1 MKVDKSQYDIAIIG
15 SGLIG
20 GALAIAL
27 SKLNFNIVLIDPNY
41 AKPIITDDYDSR
53 VSAVVSSS
61 VNFLKDI
68 NIWEGIKRK
77 RPYQSTRVWDQNSNG
92 KLHFTSDKNDLGF
105 IIENNQIIHSLHEAI
120 ECCSNIKVINSE
132 VKSIVDEKT
141 HYQINLDSST
151 SISANLLI
159 GADGFNSS
167 IRKFAN
173 IEYKKRD
180 YHQHAFVFNIETQE
194 KLDNA
199 IWQRFNSDS
208 ISAVLPLDDHIA
220 SIVWSVKN
228 ELKNELDVMDQELFL
243 TSFSRSVEHEFGK
256 LKIASKINSFPL
268 YEMKANEYVKPNL
281 VLIGDAAHRIH
292 PLAGQGANIGFMD
305 IMELINVLED
315 SNFTNLGNIRSL
327 KKYER
332 RRKFE
337 NEMMSN
343 AMTGLD
349 GIFKNTSEFART
361 LRGLGMNLIDS
372 SDSLKSKI
380 LERASG
386 KNSSE

>member
-1 MKVDKSQYDIAIIG
+1 MKVDKTQYDIAIVG

-20 GALAIAL
+20 GSLAIAL
-27 SKLNFNIVLIDPNY
+27 SKFDFNIVLIDPNY
-41 AKPIITDDYDSR
+41 KKPIITNDYDSR
-53 VSAVVSSS
+53 VSAIVASS

-92 KLHFTSDKNDLGF
+92 KLNFSAKNDELGF
-105 IIENNQIIHSLHEAI
+105 IIENNQITLALYEAI
-120 ECCSNIKVINSE
+120 EDSSNIKVIDYE
-132 VKSIVDEKT
+132 VNSIVNQKT
-141 HYQINLDSST
+141 HYQIDLDSST
-151 SISANLLI
+151 SLSANLLI

-173 IEYKKRD
+173 IESKKRN

-228 ELKNELDVMDQELFL
+228 ELKNELDVINQELFL
-243 TSFSRSVEHEFGK
+243 KSFSRSVENAFGK
-256 LKIASKINSFPL
+256 LKIVSKINSFPL
-268 YEMKANEYVKPNL
+268 YEMKANAYVKPNL
-281 VLIGDAAHRIH
+281 ALIGDAAHRIH

-315 SNFTNLGNIRSL
+315 FNFTNLGNIRSL

-343 AMTGLD
+343 AMTSFD
-349 GIFKNTSEFART
+349 SIFKNNSEPFR
-361 LRGLGMNLIDS
+361 LIRGLGMNMI
-372 SDSLKSKI
+372 
-380 LERASG
+380 
-386 KNSSE
+386 NSSEKLKYLILNQAGNSNNN

>member
-1 MKVDKSQYDIAIIG
+1 MEKFDVVIVG
-15 SGLIG
+15 GGLIG
-20 GALAIAL
+20 QSLALALSNFKLEVGLVDLNFEKPLL
-27 SKLNFNIVLIDPNY
+27 SKS
-41 AKPIITDDYDSR
+41 YDNR
-53 VSAVVSSS
+53 VSAIVPST
-61 VNFLKDI
+61 VNFLKSI
-68 NIWEGIKRK
+68 GIWGNIHRK

-92 KLHFTSDKNDLGF
+92 KINFSSKNDDLGF
-105 IIENNQIIHSLHEAI
+105 IIENNQIIHALHEAI
-120 ECCSNIKVINSE
+120 ECFSNIKVINSE

-141 HYQINLDSST
+141 HYQINLDSLT
-151 SISANLLI
+151 GLNTDLLI

-167 IRKFAN
+167 IRKFAS
-173 IEYKKRD
+173 ISSEDRD
-180 YHQHAFVFNIETQE
+180 YDQHAFVFNIETHE

-199 IWQRFNSDS
+199 IWQRFNADS

-228 ELKNELDVMDQELFL
+228 ELKDELDVMDQELFL
-243 TSFSRSVEHEFGK
+243 KSFSRSVEHAFGK
-256 LKIASKINSFPL
+256 LKIVSNINSFPL
-268 YEMKANEYVKPNL
+268 YEMKAKEYVKPNL

-349 GIFKNTSEFART
+349 GIFKNTSEFIRT
-361 LRGLGMNLIDS
+361 LRGFGMNLIDL

-380 LERASG
+380 LERANG

>member
-1 MKVDKSQYDIAIIG
+1 MEKFDVVIVG
-15 SGLIG
+15 GGLIG
-20 GALAIAL
+20 QSLALALSNFKLEVGLVDLNFEKPLL
-27 SKLNFNIVLIDPNY
+27 SKS
-41 AKPIITDDYDSR
+41 YDNR
-53 VSAVVSSS
+53 VSAIVPST
-61 VNFLKDI
+61 VNFLKSI
-68 NIWEGIKRK
+68 GIWGNIHRK

-92 KLHFTSDKNDLGF
+92 KLNFSSKNDDLGF
-105 IIENNQIIHSLHEAI
+105 IIENNQIIHALHEAI
-120 ECCSNIKVINSE
+120 ECFSNIKVINSE

-141 HYQINLDSST
+141 HYQINLDSSASVNT
-151 SISANLLI
+151 DLLI

-167 IRKFAN
+167 IRKFAF
-173 IEYKKRD
+173 ISSKDRD
-180 YHQHAFVFNIETQE
+180 YEQHAFVFNIETQE

-208 ISAVLPLDDHIA
+208 ISAVLPLDDHTA

-228 ELKNELDVMDQELFL
+228 ELKDELDVMDQELFL
-243 TSFSRSVEHEFGK
+243 KSFSRSVEHAFGK
-256 LKIASKINSFPL
+256 LKIVSNINSFPL
-268 YEMKANEYVKPNL
+268 YEMKAKEYVKPNL

-349 GIFKNTSEFART
+349 GIFKNTSEFVRT
-361 LRGLGMNLIDS
+361 LRGFGMNLIDL

-380 LERASG
+380 LERANG

>member
-1 MKVDKSQYDIAIIG
+1 MEKFDVVIVG
-15 SGLIG
+15 GGLIG
-20 GALAIAL
+20 QSLALALSNFKLEVGLVDLNFEKPLL
-27 SKLNFNIVLIDPNY
+27 SKS
-41 AKPIITDDYDSR
+41 YDNR
-53 VSAVVSSS
+53 VSAIVPST
-61 VNFLKDI
+61 VNFLKSI
-68 NIWEGIKRK
+68 GIWGNIHRK

-92 KLHFTSDKNDLGF
+92 KLNFSSKNDDLGF
-105 IIENNQIIHSLHEAI
+105 IIENNQIIHALHEAI
-120 ECCSNIKVINSE
+120 ECFSNIKVINSE

-141 HYQINLDSST
+141 HYQINLDSLT
-151 SISANLLI
+151 GLNTDLLI

-167 IRKFAN
+167 IRKFAS
-173 IEYKKRD
+173 ISSEDRD
-180 YHQHAFVFNIETQE
+180 YDQHAFVFNIETHE

-199 IWQRFNSDS
+199 IWQRFNADS

-228 ELKNELDVMDQELFL
+228 ELKDELDVMDQELFL
-243 TSFSRSVEHEFGK
+243 KSFSRSVEHAFGK
-256 LKIASKINSFPL
+256 LKIVSNINSFPL
-268 YEMKANEYVKPNL
+268 YEMKAKEYVKPNL

-343 AMTGLD
+343 TMTGLD
-349 GIFKNTSEFART
+349 GIFKNTSEFVRT
-361 LRGLGMNLIDS
+361 LRGFGMNLIDS

>member
-1 MKVDKSQYDIAIIG
+1 MEKFDVVIVG
-15 SGLIG
+15 GGLIG
-20 GALAIAL
+20 QSLALALSNFKLEVGLADLNFGKPVL
-27 SKLNFNIVLIDPNY
+27 SKS
-41 AKPIITDDYDSR
+41 YDNR
-53 VSAVVSSS
+53 VSAIVPST
-61 VNFLKDI
+61 VNFLKTI
-68 NIWEGIKRK
+68 GIWGNIHRK

-92 KLHFTSDKNDLGF
+92 KLNFSSKNDDLGF
-105 IIENNQIIHSLHEAI
+105 IIENNQIIHALHEAI

-141 HYQINLDSST
+141 HYQINLDSSASLNT
-151 SISANLLI
+151 DLLI

-167 IRKFAN
+167 IRKFAS
-173 IEYKKRD
+173 ISSKDRD
-180 YHQHAFVFNIETQE
+180 YEQHAFVFNIETQE

-243 TSFSRSVEHEFGK
+243 KSFSRSVEHAFGK
-256 LKIASKINSFPL
+256 LKIVSKINSFPL
-268 YEMKANEYVKPNL
+268 YEMKAKEYVIPNL

-349 GIFKNTSEFART
+349 GVFKNTSEFART

>member
-1 MKVDKSQYDIAIIG
+1 MEKFDVVIVG
-15 SGLIG
+15 GGLIG
-20 GALAIAL
+20 QSLALALSNFKLEVGLVDLNFEKPLL
-27 SKLNFNIVLIDPNY
+27 SKS
-41 AKPIITDDYDSR
+41 YDNR
-53 VSAVVSSS
+53 VSAIVPST
-61 VNFLKDI
+61 VNFLKSI
-68 NIWEGIKRK
+68 GIWGNIHRK

-92 KLHFTSDKNDLGF
+92 KLNFSSKNDDLGF
-105 IIENNQIIHSLHEAI
+105 IIENNQIIHALHEAI
-120 ECCSNIKVINSE
+120 ECFSNIKVINSE

-141 HYQINLDSST
+141 HYQINLDSLT
-151 SISANLLI
+151 GLNTDLLI

-167 IRKFAN
+167 IRKFAS
-173 IEYKKRD
+173 ISSEDRD
-180 YHQHAFVFNIETQE
+180 YDQHAFVFNIETHE

-199 IWQRFNSDS
+199 IWQRFNADS

-228 ELKNELDVMDQELFL
+228 ELKDELDVMDQELFL
-243 TSFSRSVEHEFGK
+243 KSFSRSVEHAFGK
-256 LKIASKINSFPL
+256 LKIVSNINSFPL
-268 YEMKANEYVKPNL
+268 YEMKAKEYVKPNL

-349 GIFKNTSEFART
+349 GIFKNTSEFIRT
-361 LRGLGMNLIDS
+361 LRGFGMNLIDL

-380 LERASG
+380 LERANG

>member
-1 MKVDKSQYDIAIIG
+1 MEKFDVVIVG
-15 SGLIG
+15 GGLIG
-20 GALAIAL
+20 QSLALALSNFKLEVGLVDLNFEKPLL
-27 SKLNFNIVLIDPNY
+27 SKS
-41 AKPIITDDYDSR
+41 YDNR
-53 VSAVVSSS
+53 VSAIVPST
-61 VNFLKDI
+61 VNFLKSI
-68 NIWEGIKRK
+68 GIWGNIHRK

-92 KLHFTSDKNDLGF
+92 KINFSSKNDDLGF
-105 IIENNQIIHSLHEAI
+105 IIENNQIIHALHEAI
-120 ECCSNIKVINSE
+120 ECFSNIKVINSE

-141 HYQINLDSST
+141 HYQINLDSSASVNT
-151 SISANLLI
+151 DLLI

-167 IRKFAN
+167 IRKFAF
-173 IEYKKRD
+173 ISSKDRD
-180 YHQHAFVFNIETQE
+180 YEQHAFVFNIETQE

-228 ELKNELDVMDQELFL
+228 ELKNELDVMNQELFL
-243 TSFSRSVEHEFGK
+243 KSFSRSVEHAFGK
-256 LKIASKINSFPL
+256 LKIVSKINSFPL

-349 GIFKNTSEFART
+349 GVFKNTSEFART

>member
-1 MKVDKSQYDIAIIG
+1 MEKFDVVIVG
-15 SGLIG
+15 GGLIG
-20 GALAIAL
+20 QSLALALSNFKLEVGLVDLNFEKPLL
-27 SKLNFNIVLIDPNY
+27 SKS
-41 AKPIITDDYDSR
+41 YDNR
-53 VSAVVSSS
+53 VSAIVPST
-61 VNFLKDI
+61 VNFLKAI
-68 NIWEGIKRK
+68 GIWGNIHRK

-92 KLHFTSDKNDLGF
+92 KLNFSSKNDDLGF
-105 IIENNQIIHSLHEAI
+105 IIENNQIIHALHEAI

-151 SISANLLI
+151 SLNTDLLI

-167 IRKFAN
+167 IRKFAS
-173 IEYKKRD
+173 ISSKDRD
-180 YHQHAFVFNIETQE
+180 YEQHAFVFNIETQE

-228 ELKNELDVMDQELFL
+228 DLKDELDVMDQELFL
-243 TSFSRSVEHEFGK
+243 KSFSRSVEHAFGK
-256 LKIASKINSFPL
+256 LKIVSNINSFPL

-349 GIFKNTSEFART
+349 GIFKNTSEFVRT
-361 LRGLGMNLIDS
+361 LRGFGMNLIDS

>member
-1 MKVDKSQYDIAIIG
+1 MEKFDVVIVG
-15 SGLIG
+15 GGLIG
-20 GALAIAL
+20 QSLALALSNFKLEVGLADLNFGKPVL
-27 SKLNFNIVLIDPNY
+27 SKS
-41 AKPIITDDYDSR
+41 YDNR
-53 VSAVVSSS
+53 VSAIVPST
-61 VNFLKDI
+61 VNFLKAI
-68 NIWEGIKRK
+68 GIWGNIHRK

-92 KLHFTSDKNDLGF
+92 KLNFSSKNDDLGF
-105 IIENNQIIHSLHEAI
+105 IIENNQIIHALHEAI
-120 ECCSNIKVINSE
+120 ECCSNIKIINSE

-151 SISANLLI
+151 SLNTDLLI

-167 IRKFAN
+167 IRKFAS
-173 IEYKKRD
+173 ISSEDRD
-180 YHQHAFVFNIETQE
+180 YDQHAFVFNIETHE

-199 IWQRFNSDS
+199 IWQRFNADS

-228 ELKNELDVMDQELFL
+228 ELKNELDVIDQELFL
-243 TSFSRSVEHEFGK
+243 KSFSRSVEHVFGK
-256 LKIASKINSFPL
+256 LKIVSKINSFPL

-281 VLIGDAAHRIH
+281 LLIGDAAHRIH

-305 IMELINVLED
+305 IVELISVLED
-315 SNFTNLGNIRSL
+315 SNFTDLGNIRSL

-349 GIFKNTSEFART
+349 GIFKNTSEFIRT
-361 LRGLGMNLIDS
+361 LRGFGMNLIDL

-380 LERASG
+380 LERANG

>member
-1 MKVDKSQYDIAIIG
+1 MEKFGVVIVG
-15 SGLIG
+15 GGLIG
-20 GALAIAL
+20 QSLALALSNFKLEVGLVDLNFEKPLL
-27 SKLNFNIVLIDPNY
+27 SKS
-41 AKPIITDDYDSR
+41 YDNR
-53 VSAVVSSS
+53 VSAIVPST
-61 VNFLKDI
+61 VNFLKSI
-68 NIWEGIKRK
+68 GIWGNIHRK

-92 KLHFTSDKNDLGF
+92 KLNFSSKNDDLGF
-105 IIENNQIIHSLHEAI
+105 IIENNQIIHALHEAI
-120 ECCSNIKVINSE
+120 ECFSNIKVINSE

-141 HYQINLDSST
+141 HYQINLDSLT
-151 SISANLLI
+151 GLNTDLLI

-167 IRKFAN
+167 IRKFAS
-173 IEYKKRD
+173 ISSEDRD
-180 YHQHAFVFNIETQE
+180 YDQHAFVFNIETHE

-199 IWQRFNSDS
+199 IWQRFNADS

-228 ELKNELDVMDQELFL
+228 ELKDELDVMDQELFL
-243 TSFSRSVEHEFGK
+243 KSFSRSLEHAFGK
-256 LKIASKINSFPL
+256 LKIVSNINSFPL
-268 YEMKANEYVKPNL
+268 YEMKAKEYVKPNL

-349 GIFKNTSEFART
+349 GIFKNTSEFIRT
-361 LRGLGMNLIDS
+361 LRGFGMNLIDL

-380 LERASG
+380 LERANG

>member
-1 MKVDKSQYDIAIIG
+1 MEKFDVVIVG
-15 SGLIG
+15 GGLIG
-20 GALAIAL
+20 QSLALALSNFKLEVGLVDLNFEKPLL
-27 SKLNFNIVLIDPNY
+27 SKS
-41 AKPIITDDYDSR
+41 YDNR
-53 VSAVVSSS
+53 VSAIVPST
-61 VNFLKDI
+61 VNFLKSI
-68 NIWEGIKRK
+68 GIWGNIHRK

-92 KLHFTSDKNDLGF
+92 KLNFSSKNDDLGF
-105 IIENNQIIHSLHEAI
+105 IIENNQIIHALHEAI
-120 ECCSNIKVINSE
+120 ECFSNIKVINSE

-141 HYQINLDSST
+141 HYQINLDSLT
-151 SISANLLI
+151 GLNTDLLI

-167 IRKFAN
+167 IRKFAS
-173 IEYKKRD
+173 ISSEDRD
-180 YHQHAFVFNIETQE
+180 YDQHAFVFNIETHE

-199 IWQRFNSDS
+199 IWQRFNADS

-228 ELKNELDVMDQELFL
+228 ELKDELDVMDQELFL
-243 TSFSRSVEHEFGK
+243 KSFSRSVEHAFGK
-256 LKIASKINSFPL
+256 LKIVSNINSFPL
-268 YEMKANEYVKPNL
+268 YEMKAKEYVKPNL

-349 GIFKNTSEFART
+349 GIFKNTSEFIRT
-361 LRGLGMNLIDS
+361 LRGFGMNLIDL

-380 LERASG
+380 LKRANG

>member
-1 MKVDKSQYDIAIIG
+1 MEKFDVVIVG
-15 SGLIG
+15 GGLIG
-20 GALAIAL
+20 QSLALALSNFKLEVGLVDLNFKKPLL
-27 SKLNFNIVLIDPNY
+27 SKSFDN
-41 AKPIITDDYDSR
+41 R
-53 VSAVVSSS
+53 VSAIVPST
-61 VNFLKDI
+61 VNFLKSI
-68 NIWEGIKRK
+68 GIWGNIHRK

-92 KLHFTSDKNDLGF
+92 KLNFSSKNDDLGF
-105 IIENNQIIHSLHEAI
+105 IIENNQIIHALHEAI
-120 ECCSNIKVINSE
+120 ECFSNIKVINSE

-141 HYQINLDSST
+141 HYQINLDSLT
-151 SISANLLI
+151 GLNTDLLI

-167 IRKFAN
+167 IRKFAS
-173 IEYKKRD
+173 ISSEDRD
-180 YHQHAFVFNIETQE
+180 YDQHAFVFNIETHE

-199 IWQRFNSDS
+199 IWQRFNADS

-228 ELKNELDVMDQELFL
+228 ELKDELDVMDQELFL
-243 TSFSRSVEHEFGK
+243 KSFSRSVEHAFGK
-256 LKIASKINSFPL
+256 LKIVSNINSFPL
-268 YEMKANEYVKPNL
+268 YEMKAKEYVKPNL

-349 GIFKNTSEFART
+349 GIFKNTSEFIRT
-361 LRGLGMNLIDS
+361 LRGFGMNLIDL

-380 LERASG
+380 LERANG

>member
-1 MKVDKSQYDIAIIG
+1 MEKFDVVIVG
-15 SGLIG
+15 GGLIG
-20 GALAIAL
+20 QSLALAL
-27 SKLNFNIVLIDPNY
+27 SNFKLEVGLVDLNYGKPVLSES
-41 AKPIITDDYDSR
+41 YDNR
-53 VSAVVSSS
+53 VSAIVPST
-61 VNFLKDI
+61 VNFLKAI
-68 NIWEGIKRK
+68 GIWGNIHRK

-92 KLHFTSDKNDLGF
+92 KLNFSSKNDDLGF
-105 IIENNQIIHSLHEAI
+105 IIENNQIIHALHEAI

-151 SISANLLI
+151 GLNTDLLI

-167 IRKFAN
+167 IRKFAS
-173 IEYKKRD
+173 ISSKDRD
-180 YHQHAFVFNIETQE
+180 YDQHAFVFNIETHE

-228 ELKNELDVMDQELFL
+228 DLKDELDVMDQELFL
-243 TSFSRSVEHEFGK
+243 KSFSRSVEHAFGK
-256 LKIASKINSFPL
+256 LKIVSKINSFPL

-349 GIFKNTSEFART
+349 GIFKNTSEFVRT
-361 LRGLGMNLIDS
+361 LRGFGMNLIDS

>member
-1 MKVDKSQYDIAIIG
+1 MEKFDVVIVG
-15 SGLIG
+15 GGLIG
-20 GALAIAL
+20 QSLALAL
-27 SKLNFNIVLIDPNY
+27 SNFKLEVGLVDLNFE
-41 AKPIITDDYDSR
+41 KPLLSESYDNR
-53 VSAVVSSS
+53 VSAIVPST
-61 VNFLKDI
+61 VNFLKAI
-68 NIWEGIKRK
+68 GIWGNIHRK

-92 KLHFTSDKNDLGF
+92 KLNFSSKNDDLGF
-105 IIENNQIIHSLHEAI
+105 IIENNQIIHALHEAI
-120 ECCSNIKVINSE
+120 ECCSNIKIINSE

-141 HYQINLDSST
+141 HYQINLDSSASLNT
-151 SISANLLI
+151 DLLI

-167 IRKFAN
+167 IRKFAS
-173 IEYKKRD
+173 ISSKDRD
-180 YHQHAFVFNIETQE
+180 YEQHAFVFNIETQE

-243 TSFSRSVEHEFGK
+243 KSFSRSVEHAFGK
-256 LKIASKINSFPL
+256 LKIVSNINSFPL
-268 YEMKANEYVKPNL
+268 YEMKAKEYVKPNL

-305 IMELINVLED
+305 IMELINVLEGY
-315 SNFTNLGNIRSL
+315 NFTNLGNIRSL

-349 GIFKNTSEFART
+349 GIFKNTSEFVRT
-361 LRGLGMNLIDS
+361 LRGFGMNLIDS

>member
-1 MKVDKSQYDIAIIG
+1 MEKFGVVIVG
-15 SGLIG
+15 GGLIG
-20 GALAIAL
+20 QSLALAL
-27 SKLNFNIVLIDPNY
+27 SNFKLEVGLVDLNYGKPVLSES
-41 AKPIITDDYDSR
+41 YDNR
-53 VSAVVSSS
+53 VSAIVPST
-61 VNFLKDI
+61 VNFLKAI
-68 NIWEGIKRK
+68 GIWGNIHRK
-77 RPYQSTRVWDQNSNG
+77 RSYQSTRVWDQNSNG
-92 KLHFTSDKNDLGF
+92 KLNFSSKNDDLGF
-105 IIENNQIIHSLHEAI
+105 IIENNQIIHALHEAI

-141 HYQINLDSST
+141 HYQINLDSSASLNT
-151 SISANLLI
+151 DLLI

-167 IRKFAN
+167 IRKFAS
-173 IEYKKRD
+173 ISSKDRD
-180 YHQHAFVFNIETQE
+180 YEQHAFVFNIETQE

-228 ELKNELDVMDQELFL
+228 DLKDELDVMDQELFL
-243 TSFSRSVEHEFGK
+243 KSFSRSVEHAFGK
-256 LKIASKINSFPL
+256 LKIVSKINSFPL
-268 YEMKANEYVKPNL
+268 YEMKANEYIKPNL

-349 GIFKNTSEFART
+349 GVFKNTSEFART

>member
-1 MKVDKSQYDIAIIG
+1 LKVDKSQYDIAIIG

-120 ECCSNIKVINSE
+120 ECCSNIKFINSE

-173 IEYKKRD
+173 IESKKRN
-180 YHQHAFVFNIETQE
+180 YHQHAFVFNIQTQE
-194 KLDNA
+194 KLDNS

-228 ELKNELDVMDQELFL
+228 ELKNELDVMDQEFFL
-243 TSFSRSVEHEFGK
+243 KSFSRSLEHSFGK
-256 LKIASKINSFPL
+256 LKIVSNINSFPL

-305 IMELINVLED
+305 IMELTNVLED
-315 SNFTNLGNIRSL
+315 SNFTDLGNIRSL

-349 GIFKNTSEFART
+349 GIFKNNSEFVRT

-372 SDSLKSKI
+372 SYSLKSKI

-386 KNSSE
+386 KNS

>member
-1 MKVDKSQYDIAIIG
+1 MEKFGVVIVG
-15 SGLIG
+15 GGLIG
-20 GALAIAL
+20 QSLALAL
-27 SKLNFNIVLIDPNY
+27 SNFKLEVGLVDLNYGKPVLSES
-41 AKPIITDDYDSR
+41 YDNR
-53 VSAVVSSS
+53 VSAIVPST
-61 VNFLKDI
+61 VNFLKAI
-68 NIWEGIKRK
+68 GIWGNIRRK
-77 RPYQSTRVWDQNSNG
+77 RSYQSTRVWDQNSNG
-92 KLHFTSDKNDLGF
+92 KLNFSSKNDDLGF
-105 IIENNQIIHSLHEAI
+105 IIENNQIIHALHEAI

-141 HYQINLDSST
+141 HYQINLDSSASLNT
-151 SISANLLI
+151 DLLI

-167 IRKFAN
+167 IRKFAS
-173 IEYKKRD
+173 ISSKDRD
-180 YHQHAFVFNIETQE
+180 YEQHAFVFNIETQE

-228 ELKNELDVMDQELFL
+228 DLKDELDVMDQELFL
-243 TSFSRSVEHEFGK
+243 KSFSRSVEHAFGK
-256 LKIASKINSFPL
+256 LKIVSKINSFPL
-268 YEMKANEYVKPNL
+268 YEMKANEYIKPNL

-349 GIFKNTSEFART
+349 GIFKNTSEFIRT

>member
-1 MKVDKSQYDIAIIG
+1 MEKFGVVIVG
-15 SGLIG
+15 GGLIG
-20 GALAIAL
+20 QSLALAL
-27 SKLNFNIVLIDPNY
+27 SNFKLEVGLVDLNYGKPVLSES
-41 AKPIITDDYDSR
+41 YDNR
-53 VSAVVSSS
+53 VSAIVPST
-61 VNFLKDI
+61 VNFLKSI
-68 NIWEGIKRK
+68 GIWGNIRRK
-77 RPYQSTRVWDQNSNG
+77 RSYQSTRVWDQNSNG
-92 KLHFTSDKNDLGF
+92 KLNFSSKNDDLGF
-105 IIENNQIIHSLHEAI
+105 IIENNQIIHALHEAI

-141 HYQINLDSST
+141 HYQINLDSSASLNT
-151 SISANLLI
+151 DLLI

-167 IRKFAN
+167 IRKFAS
-173 IEYKKRD
+173 ISSKDRD
-180 YHQHAFVFNIETQE
+180 YEQHAFVFNIETQE

-228 ELKNELDVMDQELFL
+228 DLKDELDVMDQELFL
-243 TSFSRSVEHEFGK
+243 KSFSRSVEHAFGK
-256 LKIASKINSFPL
+256 LKIVSKINSFPL
-268 YEMKANEYVKPNL
+268 YEMKANEYIKPNL

>member
-1 MKVDKSQYDIAIIG
+1 MEKFGVVIVG
-15 SGLIG
+15 GGLIG
-20 GALAIAL
+20 QSLALAL
-27 SKLNFNIVLIDPNY
+27 SNFKLEVGLVDLNYGKPVLSES
-41 AKPIITDDYDSR
+41 YDNR
-53 VSAVVSSS
+53 VSAIVPST
-61 VNFLKDI
+61 VNFLKAI
-68 NIWEGIKRK
+68 GIWGNIHRK
-77 RPYQSTRVWDQNSNG
+77 RSYQSTRVWDQNSNG
-92 KLHFTSDKNDLGF
+92 KLNFSSKNADLGF
-105 IIENNQIIHSLHEAI
+105 IIENNQIIHALHEAI

-141 HYQINLDSST
+141 HYQINLDSSASLNT
-151 SISANLLI
+151 DLLI

-167 IRKFAN
+167 IRKFAS
-173 IEYKKRD
+173 ISSKDRD
-180 YHQHAFVFNIETQE
+180 YEQHAFVFNIETQE

-228 ELKNELDVMDQELFL
+228 ELKDELDVMDQELFL
-243 TSFSRSVEHEFGK
+243 KSFSRSVEHAFGK
-256 LKIASKINSFPL
+256 LKIVSNINSFPL
-268 YEMKANEYVKPNL
+268 YEMKAKEYVKPNL

>member
-1 MKVDKSQYDIAIIG
+1 MEKFDVVIVG
-15 SGLIG
+15 GGLIG
-20 GALAIAL
+20 QSLALALSNFKLEVCLADLNFGKPVL
-27 SKLNFNIVLIDPNY
+27 SKS
-41 AKPIITDDYDSR
+41 YDNR
-53 VSAVVSSS
+53 VSAIVPST
-61 VNFLKDI
+61 VNFLKAI
-68 NIWEGIKRK
+68 GIWGNIHRK

-92 KLHFTSDKNDLGF
+92 KLNFSSKNDDLGF
-105 IIENNQIIHSLHEAI
+105 IIENNQIIHALHEAI
-120 ECCSNIKVINSE
+120 ECCSNIKIINSE
-132 VKSIVDEKT
+132 VKSIVDKKT
-141 HYQINLDSST
+141 HYQINLDSSASLNT
-151 SISANLLI
+151 DLLI

-167 IRKFAN
+167 IRKFAS
-173 IEYKKRD
+173 ISSKDRD
-180 YHQHAFVFNIETQE
+180 YEQHAFVFNIETQE

-228 ELKNELDVMDQELFL
+228 DLKDELDVMDQELFL
-243 TSFSRSVEHEFGK
+243 KSFSRSVEHAFGK
-256 LKIASKINSFPL
+256 LKIVSKINSFPL
-268 YEMKANEYVKPNL
+268 YEMKANEYIKPNL

-349 GIFKNTSEFART
+349 GVFKNTSEFART

>member
-1 MKVDKSQYDIAIIG
+1 MEKFGVVIVG
-15 SGLIG
+15 GGLIG
-20 GALAIAL
+20 QSLALAL
-27 SKLNFNIVLIDPNY
+27 SNFKLEVGLVDLNYGKPVLSES
-41 AKPIITDDYDSR
+41 YDNR
-53 VSAVVSSS
+53 VSAIVPST
-61 VNFLKDI
+61 VNFLKAI
-68 NIWEGIKRK
+68 GIWGNIHRK
-77 RPYQSTRVWDQNSNG
+77 RSYQSTRVWDQNSNG
-92 KLHFTSDKNDLGF
+92 KLNFSSKNDDLGF
-105 IIENNQIIHSLHEAI
+105 IIENNQIIHALHEAI

-141 HYQINLDSST
+141 HYQINLDSSASLNT
-151 SISANLLI
+151 DLLI

-167 IRKFAN
+167 IRKFAS
-173 IEYKKRD
+173 ISSKDRD
-180 YHQHAFVFNIETQE
+180 YEQHAFVFNIETQE

-228 ELKNELDVMDQELFL
+228 DLKDELDVMDQELFL
-243 TSFSRSVEHEFGK
+243 KSFSRSVEHAFGK
-256 LKIASKINSFPL
+256 LKIVSKINSFPL
-268 YEMKANEYVKPNL
+268 YEMKANEYIKPNL

-349 GIFKNTSEFART
+349 GIFKNTSEFVRT
-361 LRGLGMNLIDS
+361 LRGFGMNLIDS

>member
-1 MKVDKSQYDIAIIG
+1 MEKFDVVIVG
-15 SGLIG
+15 GGLIG
-20 GALAIAL
+20 QSLALALSNFKLEVGLVDLNFEKPLL
-27 SKLNFNIVLIDPNY
+27 SKS
-41 AKPIITDDYDSR
+41 YDNR
-53 VSAVVSSS
+53 VSAIVPST
-61 VNFLKDI
+61 VNFLKAI
-68 NIWEGIKRK
+68 GIWGNIHRK

-92 KLHFTSDKNDLGF
+92 KLNFSSKNDELGF
-105 IIENNQIIHSLHEAI
+105 IIENNQIIHALHEAI
-120 ECCSNIKVINSE
+120 ECCSNIKIINSE

-151 SISANLLI
+151 SLNADLLI

-167 IRKFAN
+167 IRKFAS
-173 IEYKKRD
+173 ISSKDRD
-180 YHQHAFVFNIETQE
+180 YDQHAFVFNIQTHE

-208 ISAVLPLDDHIA
+208 ISAVLPLDDQIA

-228 ELKNELDVMDQELFL
+228 ELKDKLDVMNQELFL
-243 TSFSRSVEHEFGK
+243 KSFSRSVEHAFGK
-256 LKIASKINSFPL
+256 LKIVSTINSFPL

-305 IMELINVLED
+305 IMELINVLEGY
-315 SNFTNLGNIRSL
+315 NFTNLGNIRSL

-349 GIFKNTSEFART
+349 GIFKNTSEFVRT
-361 LRGLGMNLIDS
+361 LRGFGMNLIDS

>member
-1 MKVDKSQYDIAIIG
+1 M
-15 SGLIG
+15 
-20 GALAIAL
+20 
-27 SKLNFNIVLIDPNY
+27 N
-41 AKPIITDDYDSR
+41 TD
-53 VSAVVSSS
+53 
-61 VNFLKDI
+61 
-68 NIWEGIKRK
+68 
-77 RPYQSTRVWDQNSNG
+77 
-92 KLHFTSDKNDLGF
+92 
-105 IIENNQIIHSLHEAI
+105 
-120 ECCSNIKVINSE
+120 
-132 VKSIVDEKT
+132 
-141 HYQINLDSST
+141 
-151 SISANLLI
+151 LLI

-167 IRKFAN
+167 IRKFAS
-173 IEYKKRD
+173 ISSKDRD
-180 YHQHAFVFNIETQE
+180 YEQHAFVFNIETQE

-243 TSFSRSVEHEFGK
+243 KSFSRSVEHAFGK
-256 LKIASKINSFPL
+256 LKIVSNINSFPL
-268 YEMKANEYVKPNL
+268 YEMKAKEYVKPNL

-349 GIFKNTSEFART
+349 GIFKNTSEFIRT
-361 LRGLGMNLIDS
+361 LRGFGMNLIDL

-380 LERASG
+380 LERANG

>member
-1 MKVDKSQYDIAIIG
+1 MEKFDVVIVG
-15 SGLIG
+15 GGLIG
-20 GALAIAL
+20 QSLALAL
-27 SKLNFNIVLIDPNY
+27 SNFKLEVGLVDLNYGKPVLSES
-41 AKPIITDDYDSR
+41 YDNR
-53 VSAVVSSS
+53 VSAIVPST
-61 VNFLKDI
+61 VNFLKAI
-68 NIWEGIKRK
+68 GIWGNIHRK

-92 KLHFTSDKNDLGF
+92 KLNFSSKNDDLGF
-105 IIENNQIIHSLHEAI
+105 IIENNQIIHALHEAI

-141 HYQINLDSST
+141 HYQINLDSSASLNT
-151 SISANLLI
+151 DLLI

-167 IRKFAN
+167 IRKFAS
-173 IEYKKRD
+173 ISSKDRD
-180 YHQHAFVFNIETQE
+180 YEQHAFVFNIETQE

-243 TSFSRSVEHEFGK
+243 KSFSRSVEHAFGK
-256 LKIASKINSFPL
+256 LKIVSNINSFPL
-268 YEMKANEYVKPNL
+268 YEMKAKEYVKPNL

-305 IMELINVLED
+305 IIELINVLED
-315 SNFTNLGNIRSL
+315 SNFTDLGNIRSL

-343 AMTGLD
+343 AMTSFD
-349 GIFKNTSEFART
+349 SIFKNNSEPFR
-361 LRGLGMNLIDS
+361 LIRGLGMNMI
-372 SDSLKSKI
+372 
-380 LERASG
+380 
-386 KNSSE
+386 NSSEKLKDLILNQAGNSNNN

>member
-1 MKVDKSQYDIAIIG
+1 LKVDKSQYDIAIIG

-120 ECCSNIKVINSE
+120 ECCSNIKFINSE

-173 IEYKKRD
+173 IESKKRN
-180 YHQHAFVFNIETQE
+180 YHQHAFVFNIQTQE
-194 KLDNA
+194 KLDNS

-243 TSFSRSVEHEFGK
+243 KSFSRSLEHSFGK
-256 LKIASKINSFPL
+256 LKIVSNINSFPL

-305 IMELINVLED
+305 IMELTNVLED
-315 SNFTNLGNIRSL
+315 SNFTDLGNIRSL

-349 GIFKNTSEFART
+349 GIFKNNSEFVRT

-386 KNSSE
+386 KNS

>member
-1 MKVDKSQYDIAIIG
+1 LKVDKSQYDIAIIG

-53 VSAVVSSS
+53 VSAVVNSS

-120 ECCSNIKVINSE
+120 ECCSNIKFINSE

-173 IEYKKRD
+173 IESKKRN
-180 YHQHAFVFNIETQE
+180 YHQHAFVFNIQTQE
-194 KLDNA
+194 KLDNS

-243 TSFSRSVEHEFGK
+243 KSFSRSLEHSFGK
-256 LKIASKINSFPL
+256 LKIVSNINSFPL

-305 IMELINVLED
+305 IMELTNVLED
-315 SNFTNLGNIRSL
+315 SNFTDLGNIRSL

-349 GIFKNTSEFART
+349 GIFKNNSEFVRT

-386 KNSSE
+386 KNS

>member
-1 MKVDKSQYDIAIIG
+1 MEKFDVVIVG
-15 SGLIG
+15 GGLIG
-20 GALAIAL
+20 QSLALALSNFKLEVGLADLNFGKPVL
-27 SKLNFNIVLIDPNY
+27 SKS
-41 AKPIITDDYDSR
+41 YDNR
-53 VSAVVSSS
+53 VSAIVPST
-61 VNFLKDI
+61 VNFLKAI
-68 NIWEGIKRK
+68 GIWGNIHRK

-92 KLHFTSDKNDLGF
+92 KLNFSSKNDDLGF
-105 IIENNQIIHSLHEAI
+105 IIENNQIIHALHEAI
-120 ECCSNIKVINSE
+120 ECCSNIKIINSE

-141 HYQINLDSST
+141 HYQINLDSSASLNT
-151 SISANLLI
+151 DLLI

-167 IRKFAN
+167 IRKFAS
-173 IEYKKRD
+173 ISSKDRD
-180 YHQHAFVFNIETQE
+180 YEQHAFVFNIETQE

-228 ELKNELDVMDQELFL
+228 DLKDELDVMDQELFL
-243 TSFSRSVEHEFGK
+243 KSFSRSVEHAFGK
-256 LKIASKINSFPL
+256 LKIVSKINSFPL
-268 YEMKANEYVKPNL
+268 YEMKANEYIKPNL

>member
-1 MKVDKSQYDIAIIG
+1 MKVDKTQYDIAIVG

-20 GALAIAL
+20 GSLALAL
-27 SKLNFNIVLIDPNY
+27 SKFDFNIVLIDPSY
-41 AKPIITDDYDSR
+41 AKPIITNNFDSR
-53 VSAVVSSS
+53 VIAIVSSS

-92 KLHFTSDKNDLGF
+92 KLNFTSNRNELGF
-105 IIENNQIIHSLHEAI
+105 IIENNQIINALHEAI
-120 ECCSNIKVINSE
+120 ECCSNIKIINSE

-141 HYQINLDSST
+141 HYQINLDSSASLNT
-151 SISANLLI
+151 DLLI

-167 IRKFAN
+167 IRKFAS
-173 IEYKKRD
+173 ISSKDRD
-180 YHQHAFVFNIETQE
+180 YEQHAFVFNIETQE

-228 ELKNELDVMDQELFL
+228 ELKNELDVMNQELFL
-243 TSFSRSVEHEFGK
+243 KSFSRSLEHSFGK
-256 LKIASKINSFPL
+256 LKIVSNINSFPL

-349 GIFKNTSEFART
+349 GIFKNTSEFVRT

-386 KNSSE
+386 KNS

>member
-1 MKVDKSQYDIAIIG
+1 MEKFDVVIVG
-15 SGLIG
+15 GGLIG
-20 GALAIAL
+20 QSLALALSNFKLEVGLADLNFGKPVL
-27 SKLNFNIVLIDPNY
+27 SKS
-41 AKPIITDDYDSR
+41 YDNR
-53 VSAVVSSS
+53 VSAIVPST
-61 VNFLKDI
+61 VNFLKAI
-68 NIWEGIKRK
+68 GIWGNIHRK

-92 KLHFTSDKNDLGF
+92 KLNFSSKNDDLGF
-105 IIENNQIIHSLHEAI
+105 IIENNQIIHALHEAI
-120 ECCSNIKVINSE
+120 ECCSNIKIINSE

-141 HYQINLDSST
+141 HYQINLDSSASLNT
-151 SISANLLI
+151 DLLI

-167 IRKFAN
+167 IRKFAS
-173 IEYKKRD
+173 ISSKDRD
-180 YHQHAFVFNIETQE
+180 YEQHAFVFNIETQE

-243 TSFSRSVEHEFGK
+243 KSFSRSVEHAFGK
-256 LKIASKINSFPL
+256 LKIVSNINSFPL
-268 YEMKANEYVKPNL
+268 YEMKAKEYVKPNL

-305 IMELINVLED
+305 IMELINVLEGY
-315 SNFTNLGNIRSL
+315 NFTNLGNIRSL

-349 GIFKNTSEFART
+349 GIFKNTSEFVRT
-361 LRGLGMNLIDS
+361 LRGFGMNLIDS

>member
-1 MKVDKSQYDIAIIG
+1 MEKFGVVIVG
-15 SGLIG
+15 GGLIG
-20 GALAIAL
+20 QSLALAL
-27 SKLNFNIVLIDPNY
+27 SNFKLEVGLVDLNYGKPVLSES
-41 AKPIITDDYDSR
+41 YDNR
-53 VSAVVSSS
+53 VSAIVPST
-61 VNFLKDI
+61 VNFLKAI
-68 NIWEGIKRK
+68 GIWGNIHRK
-77 RPYQSTRVWDQNSNG
+77 RSYQSTRVWDQNSNG
-92 KLHFTSDKNDLGF
+92 KLNFSSKNDDLGF
-105 IIENNQIIHSLHEAI
+105 IIENNQIIHALHEAI

-141 HYQINLDSST
+141 HYQINLDSSASLNT
-151 SISANLLI
+151 DLLI

-167 IRKFAN
+167 IRKFAS
-173 IEYKKRD
+173 ISSKDRD
-180 YHQHAFVFNIETQE
+180 YEQHAFVFNIETQE

-228 ELKNELDVMDQELFL
+228 DLKDGLDVMDQELFL
-243 TSFSRSVEHEFGK
+243 KCFSRSVEHAFGK
-256 LKIASKINSFPL
+256 LKIVSKINSFPL

>member
-1 MKVDKSQYDIAIIG
+1 MEKFGVVIVG
-15 SGLIG
+15 GGLIG
-20 GALAIAL
+20 QSLALAL
-27 SKLNFNIVLIDPNY
+27 SNFKLEVGLVDLNYGKPVLSES
-41 AKPIITDDYDSR
+41 YDNR
-53 VSAVVSSS
+53 VSAIVPST
-61 VNFLKDI
+61 VNFLKAI
-68 NIWEGIKRK
+68 GIWGNIRRK
-77 RPYQSTRVWDQNSNG
+77 RSYQSTRVWDQNSNG
-92 KLHFTSDKNDLGF
+92 KLNFSSKNDDLGF
-105 IIENNQIIHSLHEAI
+105 IIENNQIIHALHEAI

-141 HYQINLDSST
+141 HYQINLDSSASLNT
-151 SISANLLI
+151 DLLI

-167 IRKFAN
+167 IRKFAS
-173 IEYKKRD
+173 ISSKDRD
-180 YHQHAFVFNIETQE
+180 YEQHAFVFNIETQE

-228 ELKNELDVMDQELFL
+228 DLKDELDVMDQELFL
-243 TSFSRSVEHEFGK
+243 KSFSRSVEHAFGK
-256 LKIASKINSFPL
+256 LKIVSKINSFPL
-268 YEMKANEYVKPNL
+268 YEMKANEYIKPNL

-349 GIFKNTSEFART
+349 GVFKNTSEFART

>member
-1 MKVDKSQYDIAIIG
+1 MEKFDVVIVG
-15 SGLIG
+15 GGLIG
-20 GALAIAL
+20 QSLALALSNFKLEVGLADLNFGKPVL
-27 SKLNFNIVLIDPNY
+27 SKS
-41 AKPIITDDYDSR
+41 YDNR
-53 VSAVVSSS
+53 VSAIVPST
-61 VNFLKDI
+61 VNFLKAI
-68 NIWEGIKRK
+68 GIWGNIHRK

-92 KLHFTSDKNDLGF
+92 KLNFSSKNDDLGF
-105 IIENNQIIHSLHEAI
+105 IIENNQIIHALHEAI
-120 ECCSNIKVINSE
+120 ECCSNIKIINSE

-141 HYQINLDSST
+141 HYQINLDSSASLNT
-151 SISANLLI
+151 DLLI

-167 IRKFAN
+167 IRKFAS
-173 IEYKKRD
+173 ISSKDRD
-180 YHQHAFVFNIETQE
+180 YEQHAFVFNIETQE

-243 TSFSRSVEHEFGK
+243 KSFSRSVEHAFGK
-256 LKIASKINSFPL
+256 LKIVSNINSFPL
-268 YEMKANEYVKPNL
+268 YEMKAKEYVKPNL

-315 SNFTNLGNIRSL
+315 SNFTNLGNIRLL

-349 GIFKNTSEFART
+349 GIFKNTSEFVRT
-361 LRGLGMNLIDS
+361 LRGFGMNLIDS

>member
-1 MKVDKSQYDIAIIG
+1 MEKFGVVIVG
-15 SGLIG
+15 GGLIG
-20 GALAIAL
+20 QSLALAL
-27 SKLNFNIVLIDPNY
+27 SNFKLEVGLVDLNYGKPVLSES
-41 AKPIITDDYDSR
+41 YDNR
-53 VSAVVSSS
+53 VSAIVPST
-61 VNFLKDI
+61 VNFLKSI
-68 NIWEGIKRK
+68 GIWGNIRRK
-77 RPYQSTRVWDQNSNG
+77 RSYQSTRVWDQNSNG
-92 KLHFTSDKNDLGF
+92 KLNFSSKNDDLGF
-105 IIENNQIIHSLHEAI
+105 IIENNQIIHALHEAI

-141 HYQINLDSST
+141 HYQINLDSSASLNT
-151 SISANLLI
+151 DLLI

-167 IRKFAN
+167 IRKFAS
-173 IEYKKRD
+173 ISSKDRD
-180 YHQHAFVFNIETQE
+180 YEQHAFVFNIETQE

-228 ELKNELDVMDQELFL
+228 DLKDELDVMDQELFL
-243 TSFSRSVEHEFGK
+243 KSFSRSVEHAFGK
-256 LKIASKINSFPL
+256 LKIVSKINSFPL
-268 YEMKANEYVKPNL
+268 YEMKAKEYVKPNL

>member
-1 MKVDKSQYDIAIIG
+1 MKVDKTQYDIAIVG

-20 GALAIAL
+20 GSLAIAL
-27 SKLNFNIVLIDPNY
+27 SKFDFNIVLIDPNY
-41 AKPIITDDYDSR
+41 KKPIITNDYDSR
-53 VSAVVSSS
+53 VSAIVASS

-92 KLHFTSDKNDLGF
+92 KLNFSAKNDDLGF
-105 IIENNQIIHSLHEAI
+105 IIENNQITLALYEAI
-120 ECCSNIKVINSE
+120 EDSSNIKVIDYE
-132 VKSIVDEKT
+132 VNSIVNQKT
-141 HYQINLDSST
+141 HYQIDLDSST
-151 SISANLLI
+151 SLSANLLI

-167 IRKFAN
+167 IRKFAS
-173 IEYKKRD
+173 ICSKDRD
-180 YHQHAFVFNIETQE
+180 YDQHAYVFNIETQE

-228 ELKNELDVMDQELFL
+228 ELKNELDVIDQELFL
-243 TSFSRSVEHEFGK
+243 KSFSRSVEHAFGK
-256 LKIASKINSFPL
+256 LKIVSNINSFPL
-268 YEMKANEYVKPNL
+268 YEMKAKEYVKPNL

-315 SNFTNLGNIRSL
+315 SNFADLGNIRSL

-349 GIFKNTSEFART
+349 GIFKNTSEFVRT
-361 LRGLGMNLIDS
+361 LRGFGMNLIDS

>member
-1 MKVDKSQYDIAIIG
+1 MEKFDVVIVG
-15 SGLIG
+15 GGLIG
-20 GALAIAL
+20 QSLALALSNFKLEVGLVDLNFKKPLL
-27 SKLNFNIVLIDPNY
+27 SKSFDN
-41 AKPIITDDYDSR
+41 R
-53 VSAVVSSS
+53 VSAIVPST
-61 VNFLKDI
+61 VNFLKSI
-68 NIWEGIKRK
+68 GIWGNIHRK

-92 KLHFTSDKNDLGF
+92 KLNFSSKNDDLGF
-105 IIENNQIIHSLHEAI
+105 IIENNQIIHALHEAI
-120 ECCSNIKVINSE
+120 ECFSNIKVINSE

-141 HYQINLDSST
+141 HYQINLDSLT
-151 SISANLLI
+151 GLNTDLLI

-167 IRKFAN
+167 IRKFAS
-173 IEYKKRD
+173 ISSEDRD
-180 YHQHAFVFNIETQE
+180 YDQHAFVFNIETHE
-194 KLDNA
+194 KFDNA
-199 IWQRFNSDS
+199 IWQRFNADS

-228 ELKNELDVMDQELFL
+228 ELKDELDVMDQELFL
-243 TSFSRSVEHEFGK
+243 KSFSRSVEHAFGK
-256 LKIASKINSFPL
+256 LKIVSNINSFPL
-268 YEMKANEYVKPNL
+268 YEMKAKEYVKPNL

-349 GIFKNTSEFART
+349 GIFKNTSEFVRT
-361 LRGLGMNLIDS
+361 LRGFGMNLIDS

>member
-1 MKVDKSQYDIAIIG
+1 MEKFDVVIVG
-15 SGLIG
+15 GGLIG
-20 GALAIAL
+20 QSLALALSNFKLEVGLVDLNFEKPLL
-27 SKLNFNIVLIDPNY
+27 SKSHDN
-41 AKPIITDDYDSR
+41 R
-53 VSAVVSSS
+53 VSAIVPST
-61 VNFLKDI
+61 VNFLKSLGI
-68 NIWEGIKRK
+68 WGNIHRK

-92 KLHFTSDKNDLGF
+92 KLNFSSKNDDLGF
-105 IIENNQIIHSLHEAI
+105 IIENNQIIHALHEAI
-120 ECCSNIKVINSE
+120 ECCSNIKIINSE

-141 HYQINLDSST
+141 HYQINLDSSASLNT
-151 SISANLLI
+151 DLLI

-167 IRKFAN
+167 IRKFAS
-173 IEYKKRD
+173 ISSKDRD
-180 YHQHAFVFNIETQE
+180 YEQHAFVFNIETQE

-208 ISAVLPLDDHIA
+208 ISAVLPLGDHIA

-243 TSFSRSVEHEFGK
+243 KSFSRSVEHAFGK
-256 LKIASKINSFPL
+256 LKIVSNINSFPL
-268 YEMKANEYVKPNL
+268 YEMKAKEYVKPNL

-315 SNFTNLGNIRSL
+315 SNFTDLGNIRSL

-349 GIFKNTSEFART
+349 GIFKNTSEFVRT
-361 LRGLGMNLIDS
+361 LRGFGMNLIDS

>member
-53 VSAVVSSS
+53 VSAVITSS

-77 RPYQSTRVWDQNSNG
+77 RTYQSTRVWDQNSNG

-105 IIENNQIIHSLHEAI
+105 IIENNQIIHALHEAI

-132 VKSIVDEKT
+132 VKSIVGEKT

-173 IEYKKRD
+173 IESKKRN

-228 ELKNELDVMDQELFL
+228 DLKDELDVMDQELFL
-243 TSFSRSVEHEFGK
+243 KSFSKSVEHAFGK
-256 LKIASKINSFPL
+256 LKIVSKINSFPL

-281 VLIGDAAHRIH
+281 LLIGDAAHRIH

-305 IMELINVLED
+305 IMELISVLED

-349 GIFKNTSEFART
+349 GIFKNTSEFVRT